1 MIAYLKSDAAT
12 KPAVVDA
19 ASDAGTDGEVG
30 LVTSTIAHGEL
41 FLRPKGRK
49 AELFRLRWAPDDEA
63 RARPVP
69 VGVYPVI
76 GYRHIQK
83 AADGAPWI
91 WSSCSNGFRELEVKS
106 DETVACDVKTG
117 LKMNTRALF
126 RKGKH
131 RVGLLFMAAKK
142 LGHTLYRNGRRIPI
156 EWQCL
161 DAEGEVLAK
170 GAMRYG

>member
-1 MIAYLKSDAAT
+1 MIEYLKSDAAKKPVVVDADT
-12 KPAVVDA
+12 KPAEDA
-19 ASDAGTDGEVG
+19 QVG
-30 LVTSTIAHGEL
+30 LVTSTIRHGEL
-41 FLRPKGRK
+41 LLHPKGKK
-49 AELFRLRWAPDDEA
+49 AKVFRLRWAPEDEN
-63 RARPVP
+63 RTRPLPAGSYKVL
-69 VGVYPVI
+69 
-76 GYRHIQK
+76 GYRHIQE

-91 WSSCSNGFRELEVKS
+91 WSSCSNGFREIEVEP
-106 DETVACDVKTG
+106 DATVACDVKTG

-131 RVGLLFMAAKK
+131 RVGLLFMAEKK

-170 GAMRYG
+170 GTMRYG